1 MTAPVLV
8 LTHYSK
14 ENMKIYLLEQSL
26 NQNWDTYDSIVV
38 IAESEDKARLINP
51 YNDNWEREDYNY
63 KSWVSKSDTDK
74 IKVTELGVANKDEKP
89 RVVLASFNA
98 G

>member
-1 MTAPVLV
+1 
-8 LTHYSK
+8 
-14 ENMKIYLLEQSL
+14 MKIYLLEQSL

-51 YNDNWEREDYNY
+51 YDDNWAHGEHCRG
-63 KSWVSKSDTDK
+63 WVSKSDTDK